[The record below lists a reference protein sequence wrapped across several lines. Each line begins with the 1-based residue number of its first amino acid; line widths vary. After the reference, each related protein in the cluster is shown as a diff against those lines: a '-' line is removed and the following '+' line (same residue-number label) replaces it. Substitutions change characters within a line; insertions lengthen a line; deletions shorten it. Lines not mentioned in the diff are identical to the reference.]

1 MADKLVV
8 CCSSVEDRDSSSES
22 GLSSNW
28 WVLGSQGRDP
38 LSATGDSTLQTL
50 SQFTLSSLGAQS
62 VQQSQSDESE
72 HKNDI
77 DESTEQSHRESSE
90 RAKDENGS
98 NEKQAD
104 AKNSFLPPEKNQI
117 KEDRERREHKQSEQ
131 DENATND
138 KGISITCL
146 HVSFRY
152 FMVSSLYREQY
163 DGHRSRAAD
172 ATSITSAR
180 CPFIHRTILFGL

>member
-1 MADKLVV
+1 MADKLMV

-62 VQQSQSDESE
+62 AQQQSQSDKSE
-72 HKNDI
+72 HKNAVN
-77 DESTEQSHRESSE
+77 ENTEQSCRESSE

-98 NEKQAD
+98 NEKQTNVKD
-104 AKNSFLPPEKNQI
+104 SFLPAEKNQI
-117 KEDRERREHKQSEQ
+117 KENRERREHKQSGQ

-138 KGISITCL
+138 KGMSSIL
-146 HVSFRY
+146 MFHSNAL
-152 FMVSSLYREQY
+152 LYL
-163 DGHRSRAAD
+163 
-172 ATSITSAR
+172 IL
-180 CPFIHRTILFGL
+180 RTI

>member
-38 LSATGDSTLQTL
+38 FSAGDSTLQTL

-62 VQQSQSDESE
+62 AQQQPQSNERK
-72 HKNDI
+72 HKNAI
-77 DESTEQSHRESSE
+77 DERTEQSHRESSE
-90 RAKDENGS
+90 HAKDENGS

-104 AKNSFLPPEKNQI
+104 IKDGFLSSERNQI
-117 KEDRERREHKQSEQ
+117 KENKERQEHEQREQN
-131 DENATND
+131 ENATND
-138 KGISITCL
+138 QGISSRFFIQFYC
-146 HVSFRY
+146 FII
-152 FMVSSLYREQY
+152 SSLY
-163 DGHRSRAAD
+163 
-172 ATSITSAR
+172 
-180 CPFIHRTILFGL
+180 